1 MRDEIN
7 LPNRIPSRLGNNVS
21 TGSYRQSYI
30 QFANCETL
38 YHVVN
43 EVQTNTK
50 TPIELVLMTALAA
63 ISISCQNLIDVQL
76 PIGNIIPTSL
86 MLLLVSDS
94 GERKS
99 TVEKKLFASIREF
112 EDAQLEVYKEQLA
125 EWKISNN
132 IVEQKQKGLKD
143 AIRKLASKG
152 LDATNEEEQLKKMN
166 RTLVSPPKKFKLLY
180 ENATSEALF
189 SGLSNDFPAAGLVS
203 SEGKNIFKST
213 AFKDF
218 GKQNAIWSGENI
230 IVDRVKGESYHI
242 RGARLTVF
250 IMVQSDILQDYLE
263 KEGQN
268 ARSSGLLARALMY
281 EPQSIQ
287 GQRYI
292 ENTTT
297 SWEHIHYFNDR
308 IKSLLEMNVNHVGG
322 ERKVIQ
328 FSTEAAEAWVN
339 YFNWVEFN
347 INPRGIYRQTKDHA
361 SKLAENVGRVA
372 ALLHFFE
379 GYDGDISLSTF
390 NMAKN
395 ICHACSEFFVQKFDV
410 QAQEEVDADILLNWL
425 YNICDPVFLH
435 GRYVAKNF
443 VRQRCKN
450 QLRDTDR
457 LNKAINVLVRRGDIL
472 VVIHE
477 RTKYIDIEPNLMQKF
492 GFNLA
497 SL

>member
-76 PIGNIIPTSL
+76 PIGNIVPTSL
-86 MLLLVSDS
+86 MLFLISDS

-99 TVEKKLFASIREF
+99 TVEKKLFASIRDF
-112 EDAQLEVYKEQLA
+112 EDAQLDLYKEQLA
-125 EWKISNN
+125 EWKISND

-143 AIRKLASKG
+143 TIRKLASKG
-152 LDATNEEEQLKKMN
+152 LDTSNEEEQLKKMN
-166 RTLVSPPKKFKLLY
+166 RKIVSPPKKFKLLY
-180 ENATSEALF
+180 ENATSEVLF
-189 SGLSNDFPAAGLVS
+189 SGLSNEFPAAGLVS
-203 SEGKNIFKST
+203 GEGKNIFKST

-218 GKQNAIWSGENI
+218 GKQNAIWSGEDI
-230 IVDRVKGESYHI
+230 IVDRVKGESYRI

-250 IMVQSDILQDYLE
+250 IMVQSGILQDFLE

-268 ARSSGLLARALMY
+268 ARSSGFLARTLMY
-281 EPQSIQ
+281 EPQSTQ
-287 GQRYI
+287 GERYI

-297 SWEHIHYFNDR
+297 SWEHIHYFNHR
-308 IKSLLEMNVNHVGG
+308 IKSLLEMNVNHVSG
-322 ERKVIQ
+322 ERKIIQ
-328 FSTEAAEAWVN
+328 FSTEAAQAWVD
-339 YFNWVEFN
+339 YFNWVESN

-372 ALLHFFE
+372 ALLHFFG
-379 GYDGDISLSTF
+379 GYDGEISLSTF
-390 NMAKN
+390 NVAKN
-395 ICHACSEFFVQKFDV
+395 ICHACSQFFVQKFDV
-410 QAQEEVDADILLNWL
+410 QEQEEVDADILLDWL
-425 YNICDPVFLH
+425 YNFLDPVFIY
-435 GRYVAKNF
+435 GRYINKNF
-443 VRQRCKN
+443 VRQRGPNK
-450 QLRDTDR
+450 LRDTDR
-457 LNKAINVLVRRGDIL
+457 LNKAINVLIRRGDISL
-472 VVIHE
+472 VINE
-477 RTKYIDIEPNLMQKF
+477 RTKYIDLNPNFMQEF
-492 GFNLA
+492 GFCLA